1 MSMIEKKK
9 ERHNKVALLAK
20 LKLDNIE
27 VLITLDLINQDIS
40 HDKLISV
47 NDVLKE
53 YNEIKEANKTLRGL
67 IVIVHKYRWYR
78 QRNGI

>member
-67 IVIVHKYRWYR
+67 IVIVHKYRCYR